1 MKKSIVYSVGVKH
14 GDRNTGKVGG
24 ELTYGEVIVSWPSAL
39 TDQPSRIRFAQ
50 VEITNRNG
58 ERVIIDAA
66 VLPELATAI
75 LMAKEKVYAG

>member
-1 MKKSIVYSVGVKH
+1 MA
-14 GDRNTGKVGG
+14 RKV
-24 ELTYGEVIVSWPSAL
+24 
-39 TDQPSRIRFAQ
+39 
-50 VEITNRNG
+50 RNG